1 MIKKLYYP
9 AFADVVPC
17 RVELTGELNEDGELE
32 PAGVWE
38 GKVNF
43 SQTSKRIQDKQG
55 VWVPLT
61 GIVRVKG
68 DIFPEVQ
75 SITGTV
81 IINGTKMDISNASK
95 IRNPDGT
102 INHTKLEL
110 M

>member
-9 AFADVVPC
+9 DFADVTPC
-17 RVELTGELNEDGELE
+17 RVELAGELNEDGELE

-43 SQTSKRIQDKQG
+43 SQTSKRVQNKDG
-55 VWVPLT
+55 MWVPLS
-61 GIVRVKG
+61 GVIHVKG
-68 DIFPEVQ
+68 DIFPNM
-75 SITGTV
+75 SSCAGYAYID
-81 IINGTKMDISNASK
+81 GTKMEISKLDK

-102 INHTKLEL
+102 INHTRIEL